1 MNNKKT
7 PSIFKPK
14 YWPAR
19 FMVAALYLISHLSL
33 AKKHKLG
40 RWLGVKAKHKLK
52 SRTHIAR
59 TNMSRCFPEKSD
71 QEIED
76 MVEDCFVQLTTGF
89 IEGTHAW
96 WQDMMPYKKT
106 VNTVGLDNLI
116 NAQKK
121 GKGVLLLGGHFAVV
135 DFAIPLLSHHVSN
148 LGYMYRPNDNPIVD
162 NMIENGRAKAGVTG
176 FTKKQL
182 KEMQAFMGN
191 GGIVWYGCDQDFG
204 KKASVFT
211 PFFGVDAAN
220 ITTPSWIVRET
231 GAAVIM
237 MGMHRLDDGGY
248 EISFSPELALTGT
261 DEQKDTEI
269 WNQALENEVRRFPTQ
284 YMWVHKRFKTRPE
297 GEAKFY

>member
-7 PSIFKPK
+7 PSLFQLK

-33 AKKHKLG
+33 AKKHQLG
-40 RWLGVKAKHKLK
+40 RWLGVKAKNKLK

-59 TNMSRCFPEKSD
+59 TNLSRCFPDKSEH
-71 QEIED
+71 EIEE

-116 NAQKK
+116 NAQNK

-182 KEMQAFMGN
+182 KEMQIFMGN

-204 KKASVFT
+204 KKASIFT

-261 DEQKDTEI
+261 DEETDTKI
-269 WNQALENEVRRFPTQ
+269 WNQALEKEVRRFPTQ